1 MYSSDGSAFKK
12 IFGTNGISVYS
23 LFSFLTQLIIFL
35 GIPQFFLFFFFKK
48 FGGFQTPFPGGITP
62 GGMTTGFS
70 TPSAD
75 LDLIKIGE
83 ARKSLVGVKLDQV
96 CNCL

>member
-1 MYSSDGSAFKK
+1 MLQILVLSHRTVDHHVDHHFV
-12 IFGTNGISVYS
+12 IFA
-23 LFSFLTQLIIFL
+23 
-35 GIPQFFLFFFFKK
+35 FKK

-62 GGMTTGFS
+62 GGMTTGLT

-96 CNCL
+96 CTEH

>member
-1 MYSSDGSAFKK
+1 
-12 IFGTNGISVYS
+12 V
-23 LFSFLTQLIIFL
+23 
-35 GIPQFFLFFFFKK
+35 
-48 FGGFQTPFPGGITP
+48 TP
-62 GGMTTGFS
+62 GGMTTGFA

-96 CNCL
+96 RRVVQCTCCKRALFVHVNNYCNNYYRDGQLQI